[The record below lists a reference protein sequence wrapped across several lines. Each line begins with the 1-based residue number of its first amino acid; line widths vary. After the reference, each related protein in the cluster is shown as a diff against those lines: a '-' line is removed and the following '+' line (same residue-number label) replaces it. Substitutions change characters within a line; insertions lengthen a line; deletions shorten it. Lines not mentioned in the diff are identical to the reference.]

1 MAHLDNKEPSFFQ
14 QDVKYEN
21 VKYANVEKL
30 YDAWAIGPPSQYI
43 FGQRINVVAVVV
55 YVDL

>member
-1 MAHLDNKEPSFFQ
+1 MAHLDNKAPSFFH

-30 YDAWAIGPPSQYI
+30 YDAWTIGPPSQYI
-43 FGQRINVVAVVV
+43 FGQRINVVAVV

>member
-30 YDAWAIGPPSQYI
+30 YDAWTIGPPSQYI
-43 FGQRINVVAVVV
+43 FGQHINVVTIV